1 MAAAMVSDC
10 DTIRDVCSVV
20 FLLFC
25 SCLRGLLLH
34 LPRDR
39 YSGQQGNEA
48 LCKPGVQ
55 IHMLVRSSF
64 PCGNDNM
71 EHLRLKW
78 LQLEFL
84 RSIVVCV
91 QESLVQSRR
100 MMEYYYYESPWYRKK
115 AHCGWL

>member
-10 DTIRDVCSVV
+10 DAIREVCSVI

-34 LPRDR
+34 LRRDK
-39 YSGQQGNEA
+39 YSGQQWNEA
-48 LCKPGVQ
+48 VCKPGAQ

-71 EHLRLKW
+71 EHLRLKL
-78 LQLEFL
+78 LQLKFL

-91 QESLVQSRR
+91 TRESCA
-100 MMEYYYYESPWYRKK
+100 E
-115 AHCGWL
+115 

>member
-10 DTIRDVCSVV
+10 DAIREVCSVI

-39 YSGQQGNEA
+39 YSGQQWHEA
-48 LCKPGVQ
+48 LCKPGAQ

-64 PCGNDNM
+64 QCVNDNM
-71 EHLRLKW
+71 EHLRLKL

-91 QESLVQSRR
+91 ARESCA
-100 MMEYYYYESPWYRKK
+100 E
-115 AHCGWL
+115 

>member
-1 MAAAMVSDC
+1 MAAAMDPDC
-10 DTIRDVCSVV
+10 DAICEVCSVI

-25 SCLRGLLLH
+25 SCVRGLLLH

-39 YSGQQGNEA
+39 YSGQQWNEA
-48 LCKPGVQ
+48 LCKPGAQ
-55 IHMLVRSSF
+55 IHMLARSSF

-71 EHLRLKW
+71 EYLRLKL

-91 QESLVQSRR
+91 TRESCA
-100 MMEYYYYESPWYRKK
+100 E
-115 AHCGWL
+115 